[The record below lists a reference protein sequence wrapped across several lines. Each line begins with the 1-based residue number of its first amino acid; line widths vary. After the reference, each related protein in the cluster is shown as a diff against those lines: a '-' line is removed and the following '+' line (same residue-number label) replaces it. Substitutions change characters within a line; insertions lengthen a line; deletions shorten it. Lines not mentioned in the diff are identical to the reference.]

1 MSRFWLWLQKKITSI
16 DSSYHDVLV
25 HKFNLILKEK
35 LREKLQEGYKE
46 GYENGYAECLQK
58 EKKVLLI
65 QGDTVPVKLKELD
78 LGIYG
83 PTRFEKDEQR
93 SFHFFDKLSEAVKKG
108 LVGSPT
114 KDQIE
119 MICCLNSAACIA
131 AGAGSGKSTTLALRV
146 IYMLMCLGVDEDSI
160 TVVSF
165 TTASCDDIKTKLKRL
180 FDHFGIIVRDKECK
194 NLVRTYHSLLLNVFA
209 GGRDSI
215 LGCDFK
221 YFENIDDDK
230 QRKSYGDNSY
240 ITRMSSAQITLLKQ
254 AYVELYKSS
263 ADFRKGIMDIV
274 RLHFIRQALSTT
286 QAAKKHQPI
295 QKASQRDLTL
305 VSRINE
311 EILSRRELL
320 TGIEGIE
327 FKPIR
332 FEVNGHAFY
341 ANGKI
346 KGSNQL
352 VYFSNRIFG
361 NSFFSDKERI
371 EGFSIVGAVS
381 VKRNIVSMYRGGDD
395 IYILNRA
402 DLENLKIYLMGSSLL
417 TEECLKDGNL
427 DIVAPEIRLKGDLS
441 TQPLYMLF
449 YQYAS
454 FIESMSMEVPYC
466 LANMD
471 AFHDSNSLEHVFS
484 NLLSVYWRF
493 FEEILSKERI
503 ITFNRG
509 FLSFTKY
516 NLASVNSSYLMKM
529 QHLLIDEFQDI
540 SPQIVEFIIAA
551 QTELRKREGHVSIMS
566 IGDDWQSIYGWRG
579 SSPLFFIGFKN
590 FFPIF
595 NSSRSFINIVLGV
608 NFRSHDL
615 IVQDAAK
622 IVRAIKNKTDK
633 ETVSY
638 RGAFPD
644 EHGVIINYGYD
655 FSNPTDVLYENFI
668 TLLKEQ
674 FNYAKNHHGADYKVL
689 VLTRSGDLASNLF
702 NAAKSFIEWKGKE
715 IGFMTC
721 HRAKGLQSIVTIV
734 CDDFFNHEENV
745 MKSNIYTA
753 SPHFS
758 GLETTFSQIEEDELK
773 RLAYVA
779 VTRGIRR
786 VHCLCTEDSYLKK
799 LLR

>member
-1 MSRFWLWLQKKITSI
+1 MSGFWLWLQETITSI
-16 DSSYHDVLV
+16 DSSYHDGLV
-25 HKFNLILKEK
+25 KKFNLILKEK
-35 LREKLQEGYKE
+35 LIERYRI
-46 GYENGYAECLQK
+46 GYEKGYEECRQK
-58 EKKVLLI
+58 EKKILLL
-65 QGDTVPVKLKELD
+65 QNDKAPFKLKEMD
-78 LGIYG
+78 SGIYG
-83 PTRFEKDEQR
+83 PTLFEDDINR
-93 SFHFFDKLSEAVKKG
+93 SSQFFDKLSEAVKKG
-108 LVGSPT
+108 LVGNPT

-146 IYMLMCLGVDEDSI
+146 IYMLMCLGVDEDNI

-165 TTASCDDIKTKLKRL
+165 TTASCDDIKIKLKKL
-180 FDHFGIIVRDKECK
+180 FEHFGIVVRDKECK
-194 NLVRTYHSLLLNVFA
+194 NLVRTYHSLLLNVFS
-209 GGRDSI
+209 GGQNSI
-215 LGCDFK
+215 LGCDLK

-230 QRKSYGDNSY
+230 QRRSYGENSY
-240 ITRMSSAQITLLKQ
+240 ITRMSSAQIALLKQ

-274 RLHFIRQALSTT
+274 RLNFIRQALSTKK
-286 QAAKKHQPI
+286 AVKKHQPI
-295 QKASQRDLTL
+295 QKASERDFIL

-320 TGIEGIE
+320 SGIDGIEID
-327 FKPIR
+327 PIKL
-332 FEVNGHAFY
+332 EINGYTFY

-346 KGSNQL
+346 KSTNQL

-361 NSFFSDKERI
+361 NSFLNDKERI
-371 EGFSIVGAVS
+371 GDFSILGAVS
-381 VKRNIVSMYRGGDD
+381 VKRNIISMYRGGDD
-395 IYILNRA
+395 IYIHSRA
-402 DLENLKIYLMGSSLL
+402 DLENLKVYLMGSSLL
-417 TEECLKDGNL
+417 IDSYFEGDNL
-427 DIVAPEIRLKGDLS
+427 NIIAPEVSLKGDLS

-466 LANMD
+466 LAKMD
-471 AFHDSNSLEHVFS
+471 AFHDSHALEHTFS
-484 NLLSVYWRF
+484 NLLSVYWPF
-493 FEEILSKERI
+493 FEERISKEKI

-516 NLASVNSSYLMKM
+516 NLASVSSSYLMKM

-540 SPQIVEFIIAA
+540 SPQIVEFIIAS
-551 QTELRKREGHVSIMS
+551 QTEIRKREGHVSIMS

-579 SSPLFFIGFKN
+579 SSPLFFINFKN

-595 NSSRSFINIVLGV
+595 NSSRSFLQISLGV

-615 IVQDAAK
+615 IVKDAAK
-622 IVRAIKNKTDK
+622 IVNAIKNKTNK
-633 ETVSY
+633 ETASY

-655 FSNPTDVLYENFI
+655 FSNVTDVLYKNFI
-668 TLLKEQ
+668 ELLRVQ
-674 FNYAKNHHGADYKVL
+674 YLYAKDHHGADYKIL
-689 VLTRSGDLASNLF
+689 VLTRSGELAKNLL
-702 NAAKSFIEWKGKE
+702 NVARNVIEWKGKE

-734 CDDFFNHEENV
+734 CDDFFNHEENI
-745 MKSNIYTA
+745 MKNNIYTA
-753 SPHFS
+753 SPHFN
-758 GLETTFSQIEEDELK
+758 GLETTFSQVEEDELK

-799 LLR
+799 LLQ